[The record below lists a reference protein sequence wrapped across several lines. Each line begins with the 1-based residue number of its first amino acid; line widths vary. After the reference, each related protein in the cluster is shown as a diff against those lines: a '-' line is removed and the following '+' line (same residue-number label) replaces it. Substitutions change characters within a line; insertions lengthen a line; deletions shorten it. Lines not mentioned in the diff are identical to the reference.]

1 MAYRQTPVV
10 LYRRTAGEDPL
21 HIKLATLRHG
31 TDVAVQLAPGVAWIE
46 PEPLT
51 TPGRFKGYSLNTQ
64 PENDF
69 VRRPNAG
76 EAGLA
81 FVDVPG
87 RTRPQRWVL
96 GSVYRLAYQTL
107 LPEGFSGTDD
117 GHLHH
122 TFLPTARVPLTY
134 LENNLFYNEAI
145 CQLPWERV
153 DGAFLIKANAD
164 VPPFEEGMD
173 PDSYDLVLL
182 LHQAFDLLFEPSDA
196 DLAVELQYRIIDAEF
211 PPVIALEFDLKRQ
224 CHELLRKAGIVL
236 KSDVALETK
245 GQVATPPNSSPKRE
259 EKPSPCDSG
268 QSMDQVQ
275 QTPDGNPTAESS
287 QDPSL
292 GQCSDIQ
299 VPLSS
304 LDVARLVQ
312 GDEIVDFPVVE
323 L

>member
-1 MAYRQTPVV
+1 MAYRQTPIV
-10 LYRRTAGEDPL
+10 LFRRMAGEDPM

-31 TDVAVQLAPGVAWIE
+31 TDVTVQVAPGVAWIE
-46 PEPLT
+46 PEPLA
-51 TPGRFKGYSLNTQ
+51 PGRFKGYSLNTQ

-81 FVDVPG
+81 FVNVAVPG
-87 RTRPQRWVL
+87 RTRPERWVL
-96 GSVYRLAYQTL
+96 GSVYRLADQTL
-107 LPEGFSGTDD
+107 LPENFSGTDD

-122 TFLPTARVPLTY
+122 TFSPTARVPLTY

-145 CQLPWERV
+145 RQLLWERV

-173 PDSYDLVLL
+173 PDSYDLVLS

-224 CHELLRKAGIVL
+224 CHDLLRKAGIVL
-236 KSDVALETK
+236 KSGLFAHRL
-245 GQVATPPNSSPKRE
+245 ATIVTNLL
-259 EKPSPCDSG
+259 
-268 QSMDQVQ
+268 VQ
-275 QTPDGNPTAESS
+275 Q
-287 QDPSL
+287 Q
-292 GQCSDIQ
+292 
-299 VPLSS
+299 
-304 LDVARLVQ
+304 RHR
-312 GDEIVDFPVVE
+312 F
-323 L
+323 